1 MTNKTSKIKT
11 ITIAGLLSAIGIM
24 IPMIAPKIIIPPA
37 SFTLASH
44 VAIFIAMFISP
55 PVAIAVA
62 VLTTFGFFIA
72 GFLPIVVLRASTH
85 LIFATLGAF
94 ILKKNRNLLLSTKNV
109 VIFSFLIS
117 VVHAVAEV
125 VAVTLFNMNS
135 DVTYSNGYFISVIVL
150 VGLGTLIHSSIDF
163 TIAVFVWI
171 PLQHVITI
179 PANAKIKLS
188 AKKSR

>member
-1 MTNKTSKIKT
+1 MTNQTSRIKI

-24 IPMIAPKIIIPPA
+24 IPMIFPKIIIPPA

-62 VLTTFGFFIA
+62 ALTTLGFFIA

-94 ILKKNRNLLLSTKNV
+94 ILKKNRNLFLSTKNA
-109 VIFSFLIS
+109 VIFAFLIS

-135 DVTYSNGYFISVIVL
+135 NVTYSNGYFISVILL
-150 VGLGTLIHSSIDF
+150 VGVGTLIHSLIDF
-163 TIAVFVWI
+163 TIAVFVWK
-171 PLQHVITI
+171 PLQHVISI
-179 PANAKIKLS
+179 PANAKIR
-188 AKKSR
+188 AK